1 MAVATTFPL
10 KEHTFYFTAV
20 STHTD
25 RGIAVPVAII
35 GEARH
40 FWLWLA
46 LPAVG
51 ILAPLGQSLPSV
63 LHKRQHCE

>member
-1 MAVATTFPL
+1 MLQFMVHL
-10 KEHTFYFTAV
+10 FYCFKV

-25 RGIAVPVAII
+25 RGVAVPVAII

-51 ILAPLGQSLPSV
+51 TAAPLGHSLPSV